1 MPGVPALHASARGT
15 GPRLVLLHGF
25 TQTSVSWAPV
35 ADLLAPDHE
44 VVTVDL
50 PGHGGSDAVH
60 LDLVATAA
68 AVADVGGDATYV
80 GYSMGG
86 RVALRLALD
95 RPEVVRHLVL
105 VGATAGI
112 DDADERRARRQ
123 ADEDRARALERD
135 GVAAFLEGWLAQPL
149 FGGLVPR
156 PDDLAAR
163 RAGTAAG
170 LAASLRQAGTGT
182 MDPPWWD
189 ELPALGRAGVGVTV
203 VVGGE
208 DARFLALG
216 RRLVAGV
223 GPTATVEVV
232 PGAGHAC
239 HLQAPEAVAAVVRRA
254 ARPAAS

>member
-1 MPGVPALHASARGT
+1 M
-15 GPRLVLLHGF
+15 LLHGF

-50 PGHGGSDAVH
+50 PGHGGSGAVRQ
-60 LDLVATAA
+60 DLAGTAA
-68 AVADVGGDATYV
+68 AVADVGGAATYV

-112 DDADERRARRQ
+112 DDADERRTRRR
-123 ADEDRARALERD
+123 ADDDLASRIEGD
-135 GVAAFLEGWLAQPL
+135 GVGPFLDDWLAQPL
-149 FGGLVPR
+149 FAGLTPR
-156 PDDLAAR
+156 PEDLAAR
-163 RAGTAAG
+163 RAGTAEG
-170 LAASLRQAGTGT
+170 LAASLRLSGTGT

-189 ELPALGRAGVGVTV
+189 ELPALGRADVAVTV

-208 DARFLALG
+208 DTKFLGLG
-216 RRLVAGV
+216 RRLVAGI

-239 HLQAPEAVAAVVRRA
+239 HLQAPEAVAALVRRA
-254 ARPAAS
+254 ARPTGS